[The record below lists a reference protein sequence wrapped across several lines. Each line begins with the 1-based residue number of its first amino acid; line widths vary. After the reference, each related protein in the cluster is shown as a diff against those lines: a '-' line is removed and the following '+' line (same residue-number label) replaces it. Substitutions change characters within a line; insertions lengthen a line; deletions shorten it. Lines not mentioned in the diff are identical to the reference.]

1 MQSIRTTFRSLS
13 RSAVI
18 VGTVLALGIAGCSTA
33 SDEATSTSDDVAV
46 GGRLFST
53 ADSATAALGSDAEP
67 GQFPRTVVHSRGET
81 TLEQQPQRVVVLDSG
96 EIDQV
101 LSLGVTPVGI
111 ASPKDASSQP
121 AYLEDQLAD
130 VQTVGTT
137 SELNF
142 EAIAALKPDLIL
154 GSKLRVDESY
164 DQLSQIAPTVL
175 SIRPGFP
182 WKENFLLT
190 ADALGL
196 ENKAVEV
203 LNEYQTHVDAVRE
216 TIDGSPEIS
225 LVRFMP
231 GRTRLYGN
239 LSFIGVILKD
249 LGLSRPEIQNID
261 DLAVEISPENLADA
275 NGDWIF
281 YSTYGKPEA
290 TEQDNILSNELWHNL
305 PAVQEGHALEV
316 NDESWFMGLGPLG
329 ANEVLNDIENIL
341 GS

>member
-81 TLEQQPQRVVVLDSG
+81 TIEQQPQRVVVLDSG

-121 AYLEDQLAD
+121 AYLENQLAD

-196 ENKAVEV
+196 EGKAVEV

-261 DLAVEISPENLADA
+261 DLAVEISPENIADA

-281 YSTYGKPEA
+281 YSTYGKPSA

-316 NDESWFMGLGPLG
+316 NDESWFMGLRPLG

>member
-1 MQSIRTTFRSLS
+1 MNFIHKSHSQRALI
-13 RSAVI
+13 I
-18 VGTVLALGIAGCSTA
+18 GTVLALGLSGCSTA
-33 SDEATSTSDDVAV
+33 NNEEASTSDDVAV

-53 ADSATAALGSDAEP
+53 SDSATAALGSDAEP
-67 GQFPRTVVHSRGET
+67 GAFPRTIVHSRGET
-81 TLEQQPQRVVVLDSG
+81 TIEKRPERVVVLDSG

-111 ASPKDASSQP
+111 SSPKDASSQP
-121 AYLEDQLAD
+121 EYLADQLEN
-130 VQTVGTT
+130 VQVIGTNDD
-137 SELNF
+137 LNF
-142 EAIAALKPDLIL
+142 EAIAALEPDLIL
-154 GSKLRVDESY
+154 GSKLRVDDSY
-164 DQLSQIAPTVL
+164 EQLAQIAPTVL

-196 ENKAVEV
+196 EEQAVTI
-203 LNEYQTHVDAVRE
+203 LNDYQTRVDQVRE
-216 TIDGSPEIS
+216 SIDGSPEIS
-225 LVRFMP
+225 LVRFIP

-239 LSFIGVILKD
+239 LSFIGVILQD

-261 DLAVEISPENLADA
+261 DLAVEISPENIADA
-275 NGDWIF
+275 NGDWLF

-290 TEQDNILSNELWHNL
+290 TERDNVLSNELWHNL

-316 NDESWFMGLGPLG
+316 NDESWFMGLGPIG
-329 ANEVLNDIENIL
+329 ANEVLNDIERIL